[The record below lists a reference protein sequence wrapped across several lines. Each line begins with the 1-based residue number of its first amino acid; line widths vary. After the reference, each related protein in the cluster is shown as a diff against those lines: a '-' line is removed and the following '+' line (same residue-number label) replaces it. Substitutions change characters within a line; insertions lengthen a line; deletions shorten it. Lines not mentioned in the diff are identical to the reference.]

1 MPAFDY
7 RAAKSVEELITLLS
21 DNERRV
27 KILAGG
33 TDLLIQ
39 LREGRME
46 AELLVDVKKIPELSQ
61 VVYDPQQ
68 GLQIGAAASCYRVC
82 QDEAVK
88 QYYPGL
94 VDAISLVGGVQ
105 IQSRASIGG
114 NLCNASPAADT
125 IPALIVHEGR
135 CLINGPEGKRSI
147 AAERFCTG
155 PGTTVLQAGEFLE
168 AIEVPPPKRHFGA
181 HYLRFIPRNEMDI
194 AVVGVGA
201 AVTLNE
207 NHSHFQTVR
216 LALAAVAPTPLYVHK
231 AGEILAGKEISSQAI
246 HEAAQIAQE
255 AISPINDLRGTAEH
269 RRQLSAVLTKRALEK
284 AVERAR
290 L

>member
-7 RAAKSVEELITLLS
+7 RAAKSIEELITLLS
-21 DNERRV
+21 DVGRRV

-39 LREGRME
+39 LREGR
-46 AELLVDVKKIPELSQ
+46 AETGLLVDVKKIPQLTA
-61 VVYDPQQ
+61 VIYDPQL
-68 GLQIGAAASCYRVC
+68 GLHIGAAASCYRVC
-82 QDEAVK
+82 HDEAVR

-94 VDAISLVGGVQ
+94 VDAFSIVGGVQ
-105 IQSRASIGG
+105 IQNRASIGG

-147 AAERFCTG
+147 AAEQFCTG

-168 AIEVPPPKRHFGA
+168 AIEVPPPKSYFGA

-216 LALAAVAPTPLYVHK
+216 LALAAVAPTPLYVPEVGDML
-231 AGEILAGKEISSQAI
+231 AGEEVSSQAI
-246 HEAAQIAQE
+246 QEAAQIAQA
-255 AISPINDLRGTAEH
+255 AIHPISDLRGTAEH
-269 RRQLSAVLTKRALEK
+269 RRHLSVVLTQRALEK
-284 AVERAR
+284 AIERAR